1 MTSIAY
7 IKQREA
13 YLKAFYLH
21 QSGCIDDAILFY
33 SQSLTVGG
41 EKFSDSRLRL
51 EALEAIELI
60 VSEKRAL
67 K

>member
-21 QSGCIDDAILFY
+21 QSGIINEAILFY
-33 SQSLTVGG
+33 SQSLRVGG
-41 EKFSDSRLRL
+41 EKSDSRLRL